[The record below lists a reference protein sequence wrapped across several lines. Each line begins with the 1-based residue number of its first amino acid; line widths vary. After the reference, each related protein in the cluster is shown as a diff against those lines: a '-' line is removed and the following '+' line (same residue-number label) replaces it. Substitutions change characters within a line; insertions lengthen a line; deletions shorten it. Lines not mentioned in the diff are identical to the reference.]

1 MFERTC
7 PAVKT
12 GQLIDGP
19 IDQNRFAAFV
29 SALGLLPATP
39 SDPVSEKRGYRSATA
54 TPRRAVAACK
64 SAATRRTS
72 GRRSSRSDGNP
83 TGTSGGVPGYALV
96 GDSSSSSAAGG
107 WPSSTLRAY
116 IVCRSAA

>member
-19 IDQNRFAAFV
+19 IDQNRFAALV

-39 SDPVSEKRGYRSATA
+39 SEPVSENRGYRSDTA
-54 TPRRAVAACK
+54 TPTRAVVACR

-83 TGTSGGVPGYALV
+83 TGTSGGVPGYAFV
-96 GDSSSSSAAGG
+96 GVSSAISAPGA
-107 WPSSTLRAY
+107 WPSSTL
-116 IVCRSAA
+116 SA